1 MGLILGIDPGS
12 RITGFGLVEA
22 QRQGQ
27 RYISSGTIRPDGDA
41 FPKRLA
47 QIFTG
52 LTSIIE
58 RHQPDVVAVES
69 AFMSRNADS
78 ALKLGQARGVAIA
91 AAARFDLQVVEYTP
105 RAVKQSVV
113 GNGGADKAQV
123 QGMIC
128 RLLGLQGTLGA
139 DAADALA
146 IAMCHAHHDRV
157 SSFHQ
162 HAMG

>member
-12 RITGFGLVEA
+12 RITGYGLVETE
-22 QRQGQ
+22 RQQ
-27 RYISSGTIRPDGDA
+27 QHYISSGSIRPDGDT

-47 QIFTG
+47 QIFAG
-52 LTSIIE
+52 LTTIIE
-58 RHQPDVVAVES
+58 RHQPEVVAVES
-69 AFMSRNADS
+69 AFMAKNADS

-91 AAARFDLQVVEYTP
+91 AAARFDLEVFEYAP

-123 QGMIC
+123 QQMIC
-128 RLLGLQGTLGA
+128 RLLGLKGELGP
-139 DAADALA
+139 DASDALA
-146 IAMCHAHHDRV
+146 IAVCHAHHDRV

-162 HAMG
+162 RALG